1 MELQDVLFLSLHFT
15 LFNSDLKY
23 LMPGGN
29 RLDIILSNTAS
40 RVVNTITVISLGLN
54 PATNKVINA

>member
-1 MELQDVLFLSLHFT
+1 MELQDILFLSLHFT
-15 LFNSDLKY
+15 LFKSDLKY

-29 RLDIILSNTAS
+29 RLDILLPNTEPY
-40 RVVNTITVISLGLN
+40 VVNTITVISRRLN

>member
-29 RLDIILSNTAS
+29 RLDIIILPNTAP
-40 RVVNTITVISLGLN
+40 RVVNTITVI
-54 PATNKVINA
+54 

>member
-29 RLDIILSNTAS
+29 RLDIILPNTAP
-40 RVVNTITVISLGLN
+40 RVVNTITVI
-54 PATNKVINA
+54 